1 MTAAKRDELSGAFDE
16 WWDRHEKHVVELSG
30 MGRGKVMDTRADLL
44 ESFVSALKDLG
55 GLDRYQL
62 AGVVASWWGGV
73 QWDLNT
79 LAYRKFSGVVQSW
92 LTTIEAAF
100 DPEDEAT
107 IKDKQ
112 RLAREKRRARE
123 HAIVPHLLP
132 DYLSALEEAEAR
144 CADLDAQVK
153 AATAKPAE
161 DGEDAD
167 TDADVS
173 AETSSAADLKKLK
186 ADLAAA
192 RNETKKLEADFLNR
206 LKLRI
211 DDLSPESSETLVRI
225 ILEADLMKRLD
236 AEFATGPRALVDR
249 YRTWAT
255 KYAVPLMVL
264 DSRRSEAEARF
275 RTYLKDLGYV

>member
-1 MTAAKRDELSGAFDE
+1 
-16 WWDRHEKHVVELSG
+16 
-30 MGRGKVMDTRADLL
+30 
-44 ESFVSALKDLG
+44 LKDLAV
-55 GLDRYQL
+55 LDRYQL
-62 AGVVASWWGGV
+62 AGVIASWWGGV
-73 QWDLNT
+73 QWDFNT

-123 HAIVPHLLP
+123 HAVVPHLLR

-144 CADLDAQVK
+144 RADLDAQLK

-161 DGEDAD
+161 DDEDEDA
-167 TDADVS
+167 DADVS
-173 AETSSAADLKKLK
+173 AETLSTADLKKLK

-192 RNETKKLEADFLNR
+192 RIETKKLEAGFLNR
-206 LKLRI
+206 LKVRI
-211 DDLSPESSETLVRI
+211 DDLTPESSETLVRA
-225 ILEADLMKRLD
+225 ILKADLLKRLD
-236 AEFATGPRALVDR
+236 AEFAAGPRALSDR

-275 RTYLKDLGYV
+275 MANLKDLGYA